1 MLEAGRPKSGDAV
14 CKAVHRGP
22 ELGPDKQ
29 SDYLTTSHI
38 PAPRR

>member
-22 ELGPDKQ
+22 ELGP
-29 SDYLTTSHI
+29 TNRVTI
-38 PAPRR
+38 